1 MFVVQT
7 TVFNSARCNG
17 QRLICLQYEYHYIDN
32 FNHQYIINKS
42 YYSDALQLYIGEV
55 TNDRKGNGLQFENWS
70 TFSSSVNA
78 LCMT

>member
-1 MFVVQT
+1 MDK
-7 TVFNSARCNG
+7 

-32 FNHQYIINKS
+32 FNRQYIINKS
-42 YYSDALQLYIGEV
+42 YYSDAQQLYIGEV
-55 TNDRKGNGLQFENWS
+55 TNDRNGNGLQFENWS